1 MNIGQAAQHSGLPQK
16 TIRYYEDIG
25 LVSPLRTSN
34 GYRDF
39 QEKDLHKLAFIGRG
53 RTLGFSIED
62 CRALLELYDDASRE
76 SATVKEIAQAHL
88 DQIDEKVAQLQAMR
102 NTLSHLIRSCRGD
115 HRPDCPILEDLS
127 LSSSLAD

>member
-1 MNIGQAAQHSGLPQK
+1 MNIGQAALHSGLPQK

-34 GYRDF
+34 GYRVF
-39 QEKDLHKLAFIGRG
+39 LAKDLHKLAFIGRA

-62 CRALLELYDDASRE
+62 CRTLLELYDDASRE

-88 DQIDEKVAQLQAMR
+88 AQIDEKVAQLQAMR

>member
-1 MNIGQAAQHSGLPQK
+1 MNIGQAALHSGLPQK

-39 QEKDLHKLAFIGRG
+39 QAKDLHKLAFIGRA

-62 CRALLELYDDASRE
+62 CRTLLELYDDASRE

-88 DQIDEKVAQLQAMR
+88 EQIDEKVAQPQAMR
-102 NTLSHLIRSCRGD
+102 NPLSHLIRSCRGD